1 MKILVLTIKMK
12 MMNCGDDCDYDLLWC
27 RLIRDD
33 GIKNHGKND
42 DDDDDK
48 NLHNWFCDSHID
60 DADKNNRTYRG
71 GVYRLSYY

>member
-1 MKILVLTIKMK
+1 MK

-27 RLIRDD
+27 WLIIRDD
-33 GIKNHGKND
+33 RSKNHGKND

-60 DADKNNRTYRG
+60 DDDKNNRTYRG
-71 GVYRLSYY
+71 GVYHLSYY